1 MIRLS
6 AALAA
11 LLVAMPAFAAQPIA
25 GRWLT
30 ADGGAVIAIG
40 SCGATLCGKVAKV
53 IKGPPSG
60 PPVDAMNPDPKL
72 KTRPLVGTPVLIGLT
87 PSGDGWKGS
96 IYDPKTGKTY
106 RAVIGRDG
114 ANLKVQGC
122 IAIFCQ
128 TMMWTPAG

>member
-1 MIRLS
+1 MIRLPF
-6 AALAA
+6 ALAA
-11 LLVAMPAFAAQPIA
+11 LFAAMPAFAAAPIA

-30 ADGGAVIAIG
+30 ADGGAVVVVG
-40 SCGATLCGKVAKV
+40 TCGATLCGKVARV
-53 IKGPPSG
+53 IKGPPAG

-72 KTRPLVGTPVLIGLT
+72 KTRPLVGVPVLIGLT

-106 RAVIGRDG
+106 RAVVGRDG

-122 IAIFCQ
+122 IAVFCQ
-128 TMMWTPAG
+128 TMVWTPAG